1 MSIISLVFYDFN
13 SNWYKLTSYPR
24 TFIYNFLE
32 NLTLVGDCWIPS
44 DMVVKTAET
53 LRNAEAVRTG
63 RFLLPF
69 ELEELEELDKG
80 EKVRFSA
87 LPALRADR

>member
-1 MSIISLVFYDFN
+1 
-13 SNWYKLTSYPR
+13 
-24 TFIYNFLE
+24 
-32 NLTLVGDCWIPS
+32 
-44 DMVVKTAET
+44 MVVKTAET